1 MARRR
6 PAEEPEVALAKRTV
20 GRRDE
25 GVRSLAKGE
34 GLGVQEADDADDAG
48 WRSLGVLEREG
59 EDMVAEEV
67 FRAGV

>member
-6 PAEEPEVALAKRTV
+6 PAEEPGVALAKRTA
-20 GRRDE
+20 GRRE

-34 GLGVQEADDADDAG
+34 GLRVQGADNADDAG
-48 WRSLGVLEREG
+48 WRSLGVLERED